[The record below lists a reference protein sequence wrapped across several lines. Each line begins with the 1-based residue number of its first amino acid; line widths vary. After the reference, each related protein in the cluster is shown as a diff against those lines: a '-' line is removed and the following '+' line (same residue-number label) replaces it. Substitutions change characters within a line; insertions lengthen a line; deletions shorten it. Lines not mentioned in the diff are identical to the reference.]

1 VGRSVL
7 RYSKHIRKQRVV
19 HNYFHLFF
27 VPRSALFSLFIFIWR
42 MARFL
47 LWSKCDDTCELFVEW
62 HAICWKQ
69 FSCQVR
75 NIQRVARRLLC
86 EKSVR
91 KVKKELALLRG
102 VPHSVHLMNALALLS
117 EITKTSSARFASF
130 TYCAKGTGEIA
141 RHTLRLGASVTAAY
155 RKDLATLEK
164 ARPTLSGIPLAACD
178 ELIASLRESIE
189 KGVGNNSAYTGADT
203 YVSIAKGLK
212 VHKETGE
219 IYVTGFSRAKVTIEA
234 GTYKS
239 VKSSEKTLAKNALR
253 KRLLSG
259 KIRQFALPA
268 TLSARM
274 NGKEMIFE

>member
-1 VGRSVL
+1 
-7 RYSKHIRKQRVV
+7 
-19 HNYFHLFF
+19 
-27 VPRSALFSLFIFIWR
+27 
-42 MARFL
+42 
-47 LWSKCDDTCELFVEW
+47 
-62 HAICWKQ
+62 
-69 FSCQVR
+69 
-75 NIQRVARRLLC
+75 VAQRLLREKKC
-86 EKSVR
+86 E
-91 KVKKELALLRG
+91 KVKKCLVLLRLM
-102 VPHSVHLMNALALLS
+102 SYIVHLMNALALLS

-164 ARPTLSGIPLAACD
+164 VRPSLAGVPLMACD
-178 ELIASLRESIE
+178 ELIASLKESME

-234 GTYKS
+234 GTHKS
-239 VKSSEKTLAKNALR
+239 VKSSEKTIAKNALR

-268 TLSARM
+268 TLSAKL
-274 NGKEMIFE
+274 NGKELVFE